1 MSISC
6 KAFILLGLLASS
18 LTGYA
23 QAVNVNSVHYWTAPK
38 RARMMIDVSSR
49 PDHSVKLLDQP
60 PRLVID
66 IHDAKLARAL
76 NQPPSSHALFSK
88 VRTVQKDNDVRIVV
102 NLKKPAS
109 QNSFTLKPNKMY
121 GHRLVVDLTD
131 LSATDPIISQASEA
145 RDSVKA
151 KSSSIK
157 SARLKKTA
165 SHDLADSSNNILPVS
180 RRGKNIIVA
189 IDAGHGGDDPG
200 AHGSNGT
207 EEKKVVYS
215 IARKLESLIN
225 AQRGMRA
232 VMVRKGDYYVDLRK
246 RMDIA
251 RASKADLFISIHA
264 DAFQST
270 HVKGASVFTLSSR
283 GASSEAARWLADSE
297 NASDLV
303 GGVSLDDKEEVLAS
317 VLLDLSQMATQEASH
332 KVAKQVLK
340 NFQDVGELHLDTVQ
354 KAGFLVL
361 KSPDI
366 PSILVE
372 TGFISN
378 PSEERKLKN
387 SAHQSKIALAIFK
400 GVRDYFKQ
408 YAPVDTRVAGL

>member
-1 MSISC
+1 MRISC
-6 KAFILLGLLASS
+6 KALILSGSLFFSLA
-18 LTGYA
+18 GQA
-23 QAVNVNSVHYWTAPK
+23 QSVDVSSVHYWTAPK
-38 RARMMIDVSSR
+38 RARMMIDVSSQ
-49 PDHSVKLLDQP
+49 PDHRVELLDQP
-60 PRLVID
+60 PRLVVNIRNAHLD
-66 IHDAKLARAL
+66 HAL
-76 NQPPSSHALFSK
+76 GQPPAEHPLFSG
-88 VRTVQKDNDVRIVV
+88 VRATQKGEDVKIVV
-102 NLKKPAS
+102 NLKKQVS

-121 GHRLVVDLTD
+121 GHRLVVDLTEVSPGAAD
-131 LSATDPIISQASEA
+131 S
-145 RDSVKA
+145 RDTETAVPVKA
-151 KSSSIK
+151 GAAAVKPV
-157 SARLKKTA
+157 RLKKQ
-165 SHDLADSSNNILPVS
+165 ADKDVTETSNNILPVS
-180 RRGKNIIVA
+180 GKAKDVIVA

-225 AQRGMRA
+225 SQRGMRA
-232 VMVRKGDYYVDLRK
+232 VMVRKGDYYVAHRK
-246 RMDIA
+246 RMEIA
-251 RASKADLFISIHA
+251 RAARADLFVSIHA
-264 DAFQST
+264 DAFKNT
-270 HVKGASVFTLSSR
+270 HVKGASVFTLSSS

-317 VLLDLSQMATQEASH
+317 VLLDLSQMATQEASVN
-332 KVAKQVLK
+332 VANHVLK
-340 NFQDVGELHLDTVQ
+340 HFQDIGELHFDSVQ

-378 PSEERKLKN
+378 PSEEHKLKN
-387 SAHQSKIALAIFK
+387 SAHQSRIALAIFK

-408 YAPVDTRVAGL
+408 YSPVDTRVAGL